1 MKFRLSTNCLPHI
14 VTTNIEHPAITKPLQ
29 QYEVEGLCSVTY
41 VPVVKG
47 KIRTQVF
54 HKNVSQGCH

>member
-1 MKFRLSTNCLPHI
+1 M
-14 VTTNIEHPAITKPLQ
+14 TTNIEHPAITKPLQ

-47 KIRTQVF
+47 KTRTQDF